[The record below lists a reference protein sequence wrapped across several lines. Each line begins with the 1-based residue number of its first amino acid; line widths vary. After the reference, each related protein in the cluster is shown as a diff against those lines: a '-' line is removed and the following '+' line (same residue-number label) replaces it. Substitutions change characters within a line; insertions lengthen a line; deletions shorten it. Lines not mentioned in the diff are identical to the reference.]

1 MELEKTTHIVKSILE
16 QYPHTR
22 DDDYLLWLRAIEIA
36 AARENMPTLPHSV
49 TLAAYLTAAKCSR
62 FPHFET
68 VSRVRRKLQEQYPEL
83 RGTPRTRVARAK
95 AEEEYRKYAR
105 KDV

>member
-1 MELEKTTHIVKSILE
+1 MELENTTEIVKALLE

-22 DDDYLLWLRAIEIA
+22 DDDYLLWLHAIEIA
-36 AARENMPTLPHSV
+36 AAREGVPTFAHSV
-49 TLAAYLTAAKCSR
+49 TLAAYLNAAKCSR

-83 RGTPRTRVARAK
+83 RGTPRTRAARAK
-95 AEEEYRKYAR
+95 AEEEYREYAR